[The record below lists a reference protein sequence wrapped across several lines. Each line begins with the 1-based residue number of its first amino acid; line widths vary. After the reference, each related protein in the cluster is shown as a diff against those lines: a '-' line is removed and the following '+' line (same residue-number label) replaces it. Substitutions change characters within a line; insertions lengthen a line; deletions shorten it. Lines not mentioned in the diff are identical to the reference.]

1 MFQKIRQRIG
11 DWYAERNDREQLLIK
26 IAGVVLPIVAL
37 AFVAIWHNQSL
48 NETRN
53 EIERYEQTLNLLG
66 DIAPKYRG
74 KNDSEGEGASD
85 KFSREVLEN
94 NDIQLNSFVATH
106 ATAVGLQPE
115 TYDDNKRR
123 LGGGD
128 DESEQSPLVK
138 FTVDVEIRE
147 ARIEKVKQLLE
158 RIETVD
164 DPVVIERV
172 TLSKKKRD
180 TGKVRAELVVTTFKR
195 KAEG

>member
-48 NETRN
+48 NEMRN
-53 EIERYEQTLNLLG
+53 EIDRYEQTLDLLG

-74 KNDSEGEGASD
+74 KNDSEGEEASD

-123 LGGGD
+123 LDGGD
-128 DESEQSPLVK
+128 EESEQSPMVK
-138 FTVDVEIRE
+138 FTVDVEVRE

-158 RIETVD
+158 RIETAD

-180 TGKVRAELVVTTFKR
+180 TGKVRAEFVVTTFKP